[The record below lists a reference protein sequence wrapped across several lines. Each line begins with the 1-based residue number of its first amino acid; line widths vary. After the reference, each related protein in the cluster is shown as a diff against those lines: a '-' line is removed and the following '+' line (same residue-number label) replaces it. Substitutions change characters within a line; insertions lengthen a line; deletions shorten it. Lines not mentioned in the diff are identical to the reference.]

1 MKPIRCYYRDGKNL
15 AVVEVDYFYDN
26 YTEAIKFVKIHT
38 KFSNTV
44 LALVNKGQISSTLW
58 TNTNST
64 NKT

>member
-44 LALVNKGQISSTLW
+44 LALVNK
-58 TNTNST
+58 
-64 NKT
+64 